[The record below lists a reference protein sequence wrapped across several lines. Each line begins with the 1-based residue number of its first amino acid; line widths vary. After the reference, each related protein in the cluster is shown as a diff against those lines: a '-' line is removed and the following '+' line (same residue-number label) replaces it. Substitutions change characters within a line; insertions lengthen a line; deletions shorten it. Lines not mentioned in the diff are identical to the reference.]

1 MIGWGNIF
9 SPFPED
15 VCGRKVYLC
24 IDYFI
29 QHGME
34 IINTVE
40 LWNSTLELHGRM
52 LALSFYRQILLR
64 IVESFSV
71 QINER

>member
-40 LWNSTLELHGRM
+40 L
-52 LALSFYRQILLR
+52 
-64 IVESFSV
+64 
-71 QINER
+71 